1 MTESEMATPEQT
13 TPAPGPGRR
22 VPRWLIL
29 ALVAILVIAGAIGGG
44 AYWVYTQ
51 PKLTAGT
58 VRDAETDQPMPG
70 AAVHIGAQQ
79 ATTDA
84 AGRYQINGS
93 RPADVVEAEYA
104 GYFPAEAPAAT
115 APADAGQWLDAL
127 LAEVQALQNG
137 RAIDLTLR
145 PAQVQGTARD
155 ARTQEPL
162 AGVRVWTDDA
172 EVKSDAAGAFTLLR
186 LVKGTAIQA
195 RQPGYADAQ
204 LTYEGGE
211 TLDIALTPNAVA
223 VTVRDA
229 YTGQPVPGVAVSAGE
244 VQDQTDAAGQC
255 TLYAI
260 TADIQVQLKGYDA
273 VTVPLT
279 AQTAIAVELRPN
291 VVAGVVRAAKD
302 GQPVAGAW
310 VGTGTVEATTTDDGS
325 YRLEG
330 VPPDATLMVRAKGYD
345 GANVPITRT
354 SVVNVD
360 LDPFVVRGVYLP
372 FGFAGRNTRTLA
384 LWDLVETTEIN
395 AIVVDVKSDN
405 GQLNYRSDVPL
416 AISATVTYSSLDYV
430 ITEAKKRDLYV
441 IARVVVFKDNLLAKQ
456 KPEWRVMLKSGQPYL
471 DYIDSMWVDPFRPEV
486 WDYNIALCKEIVA
499 MGVDEIQFDYVRF
512 PSDGPVLSQCVYSNP
527 ENSEAT
533 RSQAV
538 NGFLERAY
546 AELKPLG
553 VYISADVFGLT
564 GYATNDMGIGQH
576 VDEMSKH
583 LDYLCP
589 MVYPSTFAAHT
600 GDIAVPPAQP
610 YGIVHWSLGYFQ
622 KKLKDVPNVTLLPWL
637 QAFQDYAF
645 KVEYTVEEMRAQR
658 RASEDRGIRGWLYW
672 NAACKY
678 LPELF
683 GPDPAKSP

>member
-1 MTESEMATPEQT
+1 MTEPDVTTERTTPE
-13 TPAPGPGRR
+13 PAPAGR
-22 VPRWLIL
+22 PRRGLIL
-29 ALVAILVIAGAIGGG
+29 ALVATLVVAGATGGG

-70 AAVHIGAQQ
+70 VSVRIGAQQ

-93 RPADVVEAEYA
+93 RPADVVVAEYA
-104 GYFPAEAPAAT
+104 GYFPAETPAAT

-137 RAIDLTLR
+137 RSIDLTLR
-145 PAQVQGTARD
+145 PARVQGTARD

-172 EVKSDAAGAFTLLR
+172 EVESDTAGAFTLLR
-186 LVKGTAIQA
+186 LARGAAIQA

-211 TLDIALTPNAVA
+211 TLDIALEPNAVA
-223 VTVRDA
+223 VTVQDA
-229 YTGQPVPGVAVSAGE
+229 YTGQPVAGAAVSAGDI
-244 VQDQTDAAGQC
+244 QAQTDAAGQC
-255 TLYAI
+255 TLYAV
-260 TADIQVQLKGYDA
+260 TTDIQVQLKGYDA

-279 AQTAIAVELRPN
+279 AQQEVSVKLRPN
-291 VVAGVVRAAKD
+291 VVTGVIRAAKD

-310 VGTGTVEATTTDDGS
+310 VGTGTIETTTAIDGS

-330 VPPDATLMVRAKGYD
+330 VPPDSTLMVRAKGYD
-345 GANVPITRT
+345 RANVPITQT
-354 SVVNVD
+354 TIVD
-360 LDPFVVRGVYLP
+360 VSLDPFVVRGVYLP

-384 LWDLVETTEIN
+384 LWDLIDATEIN
-395 AIVVDVKSDN
+395 AVVVDVKSDT

-430 ITEAKKRDLYV
+430 LQEAKKRDLYV
-441 IARVVVFKDNLLAKQ
+441 IARVVVFKDHLLAQQ

-471 DYIDSMWVDPFRPEV
+471 DYIDSMWVDPFRTEV
-486 WDYNIALCKEIVA
+486 WDYNIALCKEMVA
-499 MGVDEIQFDYVRF
+499 KGVDEIQFDYVRF

-527 ENSEAT
+527 ENTEETRCAAIEA
-533 RSQAV
+533 
-538 NGFLERAY
+538 FLARAY
-546 AELKPLG
+546 KELKPLG
-553 VYISADVFGLT
+553 VYVSADVFGLT
-564 GYATNDMGIGQH
+564 GYAPDDMGIGQH
-576 VDEMSKH
+576 IDEMSRH

-600 GDIAVPPAQP
+600 GGIAVPPAQP
-610 YGIVHWSLGYFQ
+610 YDIVYWSLGYFQ
-622 KKLKDVPNVTLLPWL
+622 KKLADVPNVTLLPWL
-637 QAFQDYAF
+637 QAYQDYAF
-645 KVEYTVEEMRAQR
+645 KIEYTVKEMRVQR
-658 RASEDRGIRGWLYW
+658 QAVEDRGIRGWLYW

-683 GPDPAKSP
+683 DPDPVR